1 MRTIATDNQGLLI
14 RRRVKRST
22 ITSSASLAKPMLT
35 QLRPIRHRDGS
46 LPSRRSIER
55 ERSAE
60 KWSNMCA
67 RVSKGG
73 RMDLF
78 LFIVVSS
85 LVVSGGLLWRV
96 VLNDP
101 YSQDNTYSLA
111 DHELAALPEVNRDDR
126 SRGRGK

>member
-1 MRTIATDNQGLLI
+1 MNLFLFI
-14 RRRVKRST
+14 
-22 ITSSASLAKPMLT
+22 
-35 QLRPIRHRDGS
+35 
-46 LPSRRSIER
+46 
-55 ERSAE
+55 
-60 KWSNMCA
+60 
-67 RVSKGG
+67 
-73 RMDLF
+73 F